1 MTLEQLRNFGCNV
14 DEGLQRC
21 VNNESF
27 YLMLVNKL
35 INSTDLSK
43 LGNALESNDLETAFK
58 EAHSLKGT
66 YGNLSITPI
75 YNILVEM
82 VEPLRNKVEMDYT
95 PNYQKLVELFNKL
108 KSLQ

>member
-1 MTLEQLRNFGCNV
+1 MILEQEYEVL
-14 DEGLQRC
+14 LA
-21 VNNESF
+21 NNGQ
-27 YLMLVNKL
+27 
-35 INSTDLSK
+35 D
-43 LGNALESNDLETAFK
+43 ALESNDLETAFK

-82 VEPLRNKVEMDYT
+82 VESLWNKVEMDYT